1 MKNKLYY
8 QFAGSTLILIFIG
21 LGYIIKFFPK
31 MIANFD
37 QPIQNFVFSHRSD
50 SLTTFFETITKFGN
64 SSRIIILVALFV
76 IFFYFKKW
84 YAEAVYL
91 GGLLVV
97 VSGIIAPLAKY
108 LYQRPRPPF
117 EDRLITE
124 SGYSFPSGHSTVS
137 MLVFLTLILIFL
149 PRIEKTWLK
158 ILLVTVL
165 SLLIVTIGFSRI
177 YLGVHYPSD
186 VIGGFTLA
194 SAAVMYSYPY
204 YDKIRFKLR
213 FKGIQK

>member
-1 MKNKLYY
+1 M
-8 QFAGSTLILIFIG
+8 LIFIL
-21 LGYIIKFFPK
+21 LGYIVKFFPK
-31 MIANFD
+31 TIAHFD
-37 QPIQNFVFSHRSD
+37 LPIQSFVFSHRSD
-50 SLTTFFETITKFGN
+50 LLTSFFETITKLGN

-76 IFFYFKKW
+76 IFFYLKKW
-84 YAEAVYL
+84 YMEAIYL
-91 GGLLVV
+91 GGLLLV
-97 VSGIIAPLAKY
+97 VSGIVAPLAKH

-117 EDRLITE
+117 EDHLITE

-137 MLVFLTLILIFL
+137 MLVFLALILIFL

-158 ILLVTVL
+158 ILLVTCL

-186 VIGGFTLA
+186 VLGGFALA
-194 SAAVMYSYPY
+194 SAAVLYSYPY
-204 YDKIRFKLR
+204 YDRMRFTWR